1 MSAAVWAA
9 VFAGLT
15 FVLTLFGVVFLG
27 GKLTQKVDENTDGL
41 RDLRADHS
49 ERLNGVETRVNSHEV
64 SIGRLHEWKDGFNA
78 GARKIGNG
86 EARE

>member
-41 RDLRADHS
+41 RELRTDHS
-49 ERLNGVETRVNSHEV
+49 GRLTGVEAKVNLHEV
-64 SIGRLHEWKDGFNA
+64 SLGRLHEWKDGFNA

-86 EARE
+86 EARD